1 MARKRLIKGAN
12 AVRVE
17 ERIARVPADVSGPEP
32 GLGIFDALR
41 AMEAGV
47 AEAPAPLLAAAP
59 PRAEPKPRVAAKK
72 TQAPNV
78 EGKAKVEV
86 ERKTEVLSV
95 KAERKTDAP
104 SAKAVQAPEVRQSK
118 AEPKTKPARSRKAT
132 HGRKPGAVPAVVP
145 PSPVHA
151 QAPVPAPTPVAAHT
165 AVTEHAPAPEAG
177 KPHRPGRIG
186 TSDFTATER
195 DTIVR
200 CCSDYRNHLPIY
212 LLAVQREVEI
222 IDSVIEKCIAS
233 GIRHPKPY

>member
-59 PRAEPKPRVAAKK
+59 PRAEPKPRVVAKQPQERK
-72 TQAPNV
+72 AEAERAPNV
-78 EGKAKVEV
+78 PAA
-86 ERKTEVLSV
+86 
-95 KAERKTDAP
+95 KAERKPDAP
-104 SAKAVQAPEVRQSK
+104 KRKAEPKAK
-118 AEPKTKPARSRKAT
+118 AEPKTKAKAKTERNPKASPVPKPA
-132 HGRKPGAVPAVVP
+132 AVSALPPVHVQAPASAPAAVVAHHA
-145 PSPVHA
+145 PV
-151 QAPVPAPTPVAAHT
+151 VPAPAVPV
-165 AVTEHAPAPEAG
+165 PEAG

-200 CCSDYRNHLPIY
+200 CCADYRNHLPIY

-222 IDSVIEKCIAS
+222 IDSVIEKCLAS
-233 GIRHPKPY
+233 GVRHPKPY